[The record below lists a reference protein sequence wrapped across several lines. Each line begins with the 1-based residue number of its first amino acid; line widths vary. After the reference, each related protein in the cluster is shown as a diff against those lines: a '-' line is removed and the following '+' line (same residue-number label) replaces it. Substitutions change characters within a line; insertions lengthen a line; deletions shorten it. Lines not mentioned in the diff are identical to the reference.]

1 MAVLVVIEAFYL
13 AQTVM
18 QIDRL
23 VARIQPLAILP
34 AVIGNFK
41 KRLQHLSQNEPY

>member
-18 QIDRL
+18 QLDRL
-23 VARIQPLAILP
+23 VARTQPLAILP
-34 AVIGNFK
+34 TVSN
-41 KRLQHLSQNEPY
+41 N